1 MTLVDHFTTELNP
14 QSYVVIHSFIYP
26 FGTYALTHA
35 MSTLRPN
42 YTPGLPPLSC
52 LKADIVECRFK
63 FKVLVL
69 LSKQCYLTRLD
80 FETF

>member
-1 MTLVDHFTTELNP
+1 M
-14 QSYVVIHSFIYP
+14 
-26 FGTYALTHA
+26 HA

-42 YTPGLPPLSC
+42 YTPNLPPLSC
-52 LKADIVECRFK
+52 LKADIVEFR

-69 LSKQCYLTRLD
+69 LSKQCYLTRLE